1 MIMRTLRNLI
11 PLKTWSVVTNV
22 VLLAALSVS
31 LMFSFKKE
39 TPPVVVTAPPPPP
52 LWNQP
57 VTYKTATD
65 WITTYRNNYK
75 GSLATEIILYKP
87 DSILHYLK
95 YKLSKVEKRLIKG
108 PLPVNTTWM
117 IGQYMAQDSSGHLS
131 VLIIP
136 TLEDTVTGKVYDF
149 IGSGE
154 AYPAFKRAVAHVATA
169 HTATSPTDSVAYD
182 EGHQWP

>member
-1 MIMRTLRNLI
+1 MKTLRNLF
-11 PLKTWSVVTNV
+11 PMKTWSIVTNV

-39 TPPVVVTAPPPPP
+39 APPAPAPVSP
-52 LWNQP
+52 APAPVWNQP
-57 VTYKTATD
+57 VSYKNATD

-75 GSLATEIILYKP
+75 GSLATEIILYRP

-95 YKLSKVEKRLIKG
+95 SKLSKIEKRLNKG
-108 PLPVNTTWM
+108 PLPPNTVWM
-117 IGQYMAQDSSGHLS
+117 LGQYMAQDANGHLN

-149 IGSGE
+149 MGSGE
-154 AYPAFKRAVAHVATA
+154 AYPAFKRATAHALTAHV
-169 HTATSPTDSVAYD
+169 ATSPTDSVAYD
-182 EGHQWP
+182 DGHVWP